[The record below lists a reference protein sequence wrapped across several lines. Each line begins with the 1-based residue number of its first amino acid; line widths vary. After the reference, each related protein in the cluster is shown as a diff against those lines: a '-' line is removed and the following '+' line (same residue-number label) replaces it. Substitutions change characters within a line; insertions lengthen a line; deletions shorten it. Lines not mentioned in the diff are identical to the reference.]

1 MTSEVPTSLAGLKA
15 SIELDSEI
23 SNSFLEVVQMGL
35 DKLDVDICGLLGEA
49 KIDADPANAANPPDE
64 LVFKSRTCKRLNEL
78 YIKENL
84 QMALG
89 LMDVLGEQLLV
100 GASPRQWVQ

>member
-15 SIELDSEI
+15 SIEVDSEI

-35 DKLDVDICGLLGEA
+35 DKLDVDSCGLVGEA

-64 LVFKSRTCKRLNEL
+64 LVWRFCGIRRISIDFRVP
-78 YIKENL
+78 
-84 QMALG
+84 Q
-89 LMDVLGEQLLV
+89 Q
-100 GASPRQWVQ
+100 ASTIHI